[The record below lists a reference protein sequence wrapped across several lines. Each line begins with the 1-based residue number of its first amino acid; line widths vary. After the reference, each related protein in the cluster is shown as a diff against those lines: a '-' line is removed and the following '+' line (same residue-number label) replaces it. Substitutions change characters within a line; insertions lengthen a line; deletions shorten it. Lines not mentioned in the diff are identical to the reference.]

1 MNIFTIGF
9 AQKSAEDFFNLLIAN
24 EIECLVDIRLNNSSQ
39 LAGFTKHKDLQY
51 FLKIIAKIDY
61 IHDIKYAPTKDI
73 LDNYKSGKLS
83 WDDYDIKYNNL
94 ISARKIEYLFKDTV
108 KNKYL
113 NICFLCSEAQ
123 AINFHRRLLAEYLK
137 SKFDDVKIVHL

>member
-9 AQKSAEDFFNLLIAN
+9 VQKSAEEFFELLIAN
-24 EIECLVDIRLNNSSQ
+24 KIECLVDIRLNNSSQ

-61 IHDIKYAPTKDI
+61 IHDIRYAPTKDI

-83 WDDYDIKYNNL
+83 WDDYKIKYDNL
-94 ISARKIEYLFKDTV
+94 IGTRKIEILFKNTV
-108 KNKYL
+108 KNKYS
-113 NICFLCSEAQ
+113 NICLLCSEAQ
-123 AINFHRRLLAEYLK
+123 ATNCHRRLLAEYLK